1 MMQAGDFSPAL
12 AYSKVAQKL
21 HKLIYRIIWKIRKTL
36 ENSVFSRVLSGDS
49 SGIRTLDSLIK
60 SHENS
65 NLIIL
70 KTL

>member
-1 MMQAGDFSPAL
+1 MQAGDKTPAF
-12 AYSKVAQKL
+12 ARSKVAQKL
-21 HKLIYRIIWKIRKTL
+21 HKLIHRIVWKIRKTL
-36 ENSVFSRVLSGDS
+36 ENAVFSRVLSGDS